1 MAATATPLATPS
13 AGYTLTLRT
22 QLDSTPGTLGR
33 LTSAIGKAGGD
44 VGALDVVAK
53 TSTVVV
59 RGISIACRDEATAR
73 PSSRPPGE
81 CLVSLSSR
89 SSTGPSPSTRA
100 ARLRS
105 RPVSPSTAVTS
116 CRWPTP
122 RASAA
127 SPAPSLM
134 KVEAARAIADV
145 ITEDGVTEDYVV
157 PSVFDRRV
165 VPAVAAAVR
174 AAAG

>member
-13 AGYTLTLRT
+13 AGYTPTLQT

-59 RGISIACRDEATAR
+59 RDISIACRDEAHGR
-73 PSSRPPGE
+73 G
-81 CLVSLSSR
+81 LLD
-89 SSTGPSPSTRA
+89 
-100 ARLRS
+100 
-105 RPVSPSTAVTS
+105 
-116 CRWPTP
+116 
-122 RASAA
+122 
-127 SPAPSLM
+127 
-134 KVEAARAIADV
+134 ARARSVRPEMPGD
-145 ITEDGVTEDYVV
+145 EGRGGQSHRQRDHRDGVTEDFVV